1 MRIHKK
7 LVQKTGKIL
16 LTNDNTFIII
26 DKRVFSY
33 MYSGF

>member
-7 LVQKTGKIL
+7 PVQKTGKIL

-33 MYSGF
+33 ADSCF